1 MKRDVSILILI
12 DKNKHILLQHRDD
25 KAKRFALQW
34 GFFGGGMKEGE
45 NPEQTLYREIKE
57 ELAYTPQSP
66 KLIWQQEYTIPELD
80 ESGTEYVF
88 IEQYDGSPLQLSEGG
103 DLRWCTLSE
112 AQELPINAVD
122 RLVLAF
128 LVEYFNI
135 NSMRG

>member
-1 MKRDVSILILI
+1 MKRDVSIIVLV
-12 DKNKHILLQHRDD
+12 DTEGRILLQHRDAN
-25 KAKRFALQW
+25 AKRFALQW

-45 NPEQTLYREIKE
+45 TPEQTMYREIKE
-57 ELAYTPQSP
+57 ELTYTPHSP
-66 KLIWQQEYTIPELD
+66 KLIWQQEYTIPELG

-103 DLRWCTLSE
+103 DMRWCTLEE

-128 LVEYFNI
+128 LVKYFGI
-135 NSMRG
+135 NNMRD